1 MIANMLHF
9 MKRHAFHWRQ
19 KDFIRSTAVGL
30 LLLTLSIITYYFSGL
45 YASISASNSVTDLIL
60 SNLPIIDVNFVF
72 VEGFILFNLVVIALA
87 FWEPK
92 RIPFVLKSVALF
104 IFVRSFFVI
113 LTHIGPS
120 PLSNPPDFGNYLGFF
135 SFTGD
140 LFFSGHTGMP
150 FLMALTFWN
159 NRSWRYIFISLTVI
173 FAATVLLG
181 HLHYSIDVFGALFI
195 TFSIH
200 RMALVFF
207 RKDFEL
213 FETDKPHE
221 IVA

>member
-1 MIANMLHF
+1 MHIF
-9 MKRHAFHWRQ
+9 KRHAFHWRQ
-19 KDFIRSTAVGL
+19 KSFILTSATGVIL
-30 LLLTLSIITYYFSGL
+30 LALSVVANYFAGL
-45 YASISASNSVTDLIL
+45 YADNKMSNSVTDLIL
-60 SNLPIIDVNFVF
+60 SNLPVVNVDPIF
-72 VEGFILFNLVVIALA
+72 VEGFALFLLVVFALA

-113 LTHIGPS
+113 LTHIGPFPVTS
-120 PLSNPPDFGNYLGFF
+120 PVDGGFF
-135 SFTGD
+135 TDKINFTGD
-140 LFFSGHTGMP
+140 LFFSGHTGLP

-159 NRSWRYIFISLTVI
+159 NRLWRNIFLSATAL

-200 RMALVFF
+200 NLALVFF
-207 RKDFEL
+207 KKDFEL
-213 FETDKPHE
+213 FEKIVSYE
-221 IVA
+221 IRV